1 MWHFF
6 FFKQKTAYEMRIS
19 DWSSDVCS
27 SDLSWRVSSVDGEAD
42 DADQLV
48 ALRDDAHLPV
58 TARIGGEAALVR
70 PCPIAGLATAAD
82 LDRDAVDQLAFV
94 PPLMDDLLGE
104 TARCVD
110 RRPCIESGCRQLVGA
125 QGLDG
130 GAGGAL
136 FGIDDRHRMRAM
148 HPQDRRRNR
157 EAQHDQCASEQQAG
171 DRKSTRLNSS
181 H

>member
-70 PCPIAGLATAAD
+70 PCRSEEHTSELQSLMRISYAVFCLKKKNTNNNCLA
-82 LDRDAVDQLAFV
+82 L
-94 PPLMDDLLGE
+94 
-104 TARCVD
+104 CW
-110 RRPCIESGCRQLVGA
+110 S
-125 QGLDG
+125 
-130 GAGGAL
+130 
-136 FGIDDRHRMRAM
+136 
-148 HPQDRRRNR
+148 
-157 EAQHDQCASEQQAG
+157 ASF
-171 DRKSTRLNSS
+171 RTTYNSTTYTL
-181 H
+181 